1 MFNLYVKEL
10 RQKLS
15 DLTEDTGKK
24 KFCSYIFISNSRNFI
39 LSTIFQFLKKVNHR
53 YKTEK
58 NYITKI

>member
-24 KFCSYIFISNSRNFI
+24 NSAVTYSFLIQEILFFLPYSNF
-39 LSTIFQFLKKVNHR
+39 
-53 YKTEK
+53 
-58 NYITKI
+58 